1 MKAVISRT
9 VLTLLVASVFFAGP
23 VAAAQQQGPWSGK
36 AGLGYLATSGNSE
49 NSSLNAVFKLS
60 YDLESWH
67 HQFSAQAIGNVTNE
81 VTTAERYQAGF
92 KSKYDFTQH
101 DYIFG
106 LVSWEKDRF
115 SGYREQTSE
124 AIGYGRRLLN
134 SETQVLNVEIGIGA
148 KQADLS
154 DGTRETGMIG
164 RAGADYLWRFSESAE
179 FSQLLAIEN
188 SSDNTYIE
196 SVTAVSAKLLESLTL
211 GISYTIKNNS
221 DVPVGQEKTDT
232 YTAVNLEYVF

>member
-1 MKAVISRT
+1 MLNKIFKQS
-9 VLTLLVASVFFAGP
+9 LVSALALGLG
-23 VAAAQQQGPWSGK
+23 ANLAIAEEDAGPWSGK

-49 NSSLNAVFKLS
+49 NSSLNAQLVLS

-67 HQFSAQAIGNVTNE
+67 HQFHAQAIGSVSND

-92 KSKYDFTQH
+92 KSKFDFTEF

-106 LVSWEKDRF
+106 LVNWEKDRF

-134 SETQVLNVEIGIGA
+134 SDTQILNVELGVGA

-154 DGTRETGMIG
+154 DGTRETGTIA
-164 RAGADYLWRFSESAE
+164 RLGADYLWKFSDSAE
-179 FSQLLAIEN
+179 FTQLLAVETG
-188 SSDNTYIE
+188 SGNTYIE
-196 SVTAVSAKLLESLTL
+196 SVTAISAQLMQSLAL
-211 GISYTIKNNS
+211 GVSYTIKNNS
-221 DVPVGQEKTDT
+221 DVPVGSEKTDT
-232 YTAVNLEYVF
+232 FTAVNIEYSF